1 MADGLVLGEAL
12 APACAL
18 ASVPVALLLGEVLLG
33 ELAEALPLGEL
44 AEALLLGA
52 FAEALPL
59 GEVADA
65 LALEGELDAP
75 IFDALP
81 LPQSPFTFTS
91 CPTWA
96 ERSSLLLSLATL
108 PFFSCSTNWPLLFWM
123 QPLRLRPLF
132 VVVVVVVVWLV
143 VVCELVAG
151 LALWSGEVDCD
162 DGFVADG
169 LADWSGVVDCD
180 DGLVADGLAD
190 WSGDGV
196 EDGELAL
203 GFCGLGLLGFDCA
216 EAAKANMPSIA
227 SVQTIFR
234 IVSIDSFARF
244 ESSFG

>member
-1 MADGLVLGEAL
+1 MLLLALVEAL
-12 APACAL
+12 
-18 ASVPVALLLGEVLLG
+18 SLGEVP
-33 ELAEALPLGEL
+33 A
-44 AEALLLGA
+44 
-52 FAEALPL
+52 
-59 GEVADA
+59 A

-75 IFDALP
+75 MLDALP
-81 LPQSPFTFTS
+81 LPQSPRTFTS

-151 LALWSGEVDCD
+151 FALWSGEVVCD

-169 LADWSGVVDCD
+169 LADWSGVDCD

-190 WSGDGV
+190 WSGDV

-203 GFCGLGLLGFDCA
+203 GFCGLVLLGIDCA

-234 IVSIDSFARF
+234 IVSRLLREIRIIFWLDAGLAAQVFRGCQNPEASPRAPK
-244 ESSFG
+244 